1 VTKNA
6 FVAFVAAAL
15 LWCSLG
21 ACGGSRGG
29 AASATSASVLAAAD
43 LLPSDLDIV
52 VRIDWPRLRSSP
64 LYGRMGEAI
73 SGKGLAKLARLG
85 PVLDDARAVFV
96 GMRIMS
102 DGVHGDGVL
111 VIEGENTA
119 VDPNDVLRAD
129 GSAEFRRLSDLR
141 GMSVFERQGDVQR
154 GDAALVVILPH
165 RGILIATPAESDAL
179 RRTARS
185 GADVDRLELPARG
198 LVSFAGR
205 VRPGGTAL
213 LDGAGGRLLLRIS
226 DGLAGVSGSVDI
238 SGGSGLALEADMV
251 YADPA
256 SAEKGHDA
264 MRAAGV
270 ALETLGPW
278 ARAFARSLDVSQRD
292 RLVTVR
298 GGIPL
303 GPAKGPP

>member
-6 FVAFVAAAL
+6 GFAFAAAAL
-15 LWCSLG
+15 LWCSLFS
-21 ACGGSRGG
+21 CGGSHVGV
-29 AASATSASVLAAAD
+29 ANATSASVVAAAD
-43 LLPSDLDIV
+43 LLPCDLDV
-52 VRIDWPRLRSSP
+52 VLRIDWPRLRSSP
-64 LYGRMGEAI
+64 LYARMGEAI
-73 SGKGLAKLARLG
+73 SGKGLAKLVRLG
-85 PVLDDARAVFV
+85 PVLDDARAVIV

-119 VDPNDVLRAD
+119 LDPNDVLRAD
-129 GSAEFRRLSDLR
+129 GSAEFRRLPDLR

-179 RRTARS
+179 RRTVRS

-198 LVSFAGR
+198 LVSFGGR
-205 VRPGGTAL
+205 VRQGGTTL
-213 LDGAGGRLLLRIS
+213 LDGAGGRFLLRIS
-226 DGLAGVSGSVDI
+226 DGLGGVSGSVDV
-238 SGGSGLALEADMV
+238 SGGSGLSLEADLV
-251 YADPA
+251 YADVA
-256 SAEKGHDA
+256 SAEKGRDA

-270 ALETLGPW
+270 ALESLGPW
-278 ARAFARSLDVSQRD
+278 ARAFARSLDVSRRD
-292 RLVTVR
+292 RLVTVK

-303 GPAKGPP
+303 YPAQGPP